1 MLDQILKTIQS
12 NLPSDL
18 PGDVKNN
25 LEASLRSNLERL
37 NLVSREEL
45 DIQQKILE
53 RTRSRVK
60 ELEDKI
66 AVLEQK
72 LQTEES

>member
-12 NLPSDL
+12 NLPADL
-18 PGDVKNN
+18 PGDVKKN
-25 LEASLRSNLERL
+25 LEAALRSNLERL

-72 LQTEES
+72 LQIEES

>member
-18 PGDVKNN
+18 PGDVKKN
-25 LEASLRSNLERL
+25 LEAALRSNLERL

-72 LQTEES
+72 LQTEEN